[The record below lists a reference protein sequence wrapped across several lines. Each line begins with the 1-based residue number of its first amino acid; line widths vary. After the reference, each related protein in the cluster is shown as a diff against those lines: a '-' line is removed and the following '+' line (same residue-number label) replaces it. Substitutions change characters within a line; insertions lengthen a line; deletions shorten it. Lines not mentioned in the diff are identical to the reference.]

1 MIQNFVKGIVF
12 GGVVAGLGLAVV
24 SEIAPLPAP
33 HDGGMAQAEAPAND
47 TPAPEQPSVDQEMGA
62 SETGEA
68 PLIVEA
74 PPTAEEPDEVPLQP
88 TVESSAPS
96 ALAPSVSGA
105 MPEINAG
112 TDALPPSMP
121 PAVLPDVAAA
131 DTAPVAEDAPE
142 ALLMPMPEVS
152 GQAPGWVV
160 LDPPVFEPTTQAET
174 APMPE
179 VAPAPMPQ
187 NQPLATLEP
196 EPEPEPQPA
205 PVPEIMAP
213 VSELPKSVDGVTTGR
228 LPSIGAPTTAT
239 EAAAPVVDVPPLV
252 KFARSF
258 SNDAGK
264 PLFSVVLQDTGEADL
279 DRATLAALPFPV
291 SFVIDPLAPTAS
303 EAAQIYRAAGQEVV
317 MLASGI
323 PKGAQASDLEQSFQ
337 ANETVLPEALAIM
350 DIGTGGFQDN
360 RPLAT
365 QVVPL
370 IKAQGLGLLT
380 FDRGLNAADQVAR
393 RDGVASAMIFR
404 ELDAQGEDT
413 PLIRRYLDRAAF
425 KAAQEGR
432 VVVLGAT
439 RPETVAALME
449 WAVEGRAASVAL
461 APISALMVK

>member
-33 HDGGMAQAEAPAND
+33 HDGGMAQTEAPAND
-47 TPAPEQPSVDQEMGA
+47 TAAPEQPAVDQEMGA
-62 SETGEA
+62 SETSEA
-68 PLIVEA
+68 PVIVDA
-74 PPTAEEPDEVPLQP
+74 TPMAEEPDKVPLQP
-88 TVESSAPS
+88 TVESAAPS

-112 TDALPPSMP
+112 TDALPPSVP

-160 LDPPVFEPTTQAET
+160 LDPPVFEPNAEPETT
-174 APMPE
+174 PMPE

-187 NQPLATLEP
+187 DQPLATLEP
-196 EPEPEPQPA
+196 EPQPA
-205 PVPEIMAP
+205 PMPEIMAP

-228 LPSIGAPTTAT
+228 LPSIGAAATAT

-323 PKGAQASDLEQSFQ
+323 PKGAKASDLEQSFQ
-337 ANETVLPEALAIM
+337 ANETVLPEAVAIM

-370 IKAQGLGLLT
+370 IKAQGVGLLT

-439 RPETVAALME
+439 RPETVAALMA